1 LAGACRHLRERIL
14 EAAAEVLEAD
24 PADLVFAEGCVRV
37 RGVPDRTITLADL
50 AAHAGAALDVSERDD
65 GPPATFPYAAH
76 AAVLEVDTRT
86 GRSRFLAYV
95 VAEDCG
101 PVINPLIVDGQ
112 IHGAVAQGIGGA
124 LLEQLHYDDQ
134 GQLLT
139 ASFMDYLLPTADDL
153 PPLRIVHLETP
164 APHVPGGFKGV
175 GEGGTLAAPA
185 VVANALSDA
194 LGVEVNTLP
203 GTPERVRRLWQ
214 STLAAL
220 RRDGCAPLRCA
231 RRAEAERER

>member
-1 LAGACRHLRERIL
+1 M
-14 EAAAEVLEAD
+14 
-24 PADLVFAEGCVRV
+24 
-37 RGVPDRTITLADL
+37 
-50 AAHAGAALDVSERDD
+50 
-65 GPPATFPYAAH
+65 
-76 AAVLEVDTRT
+76 
-86 GRSRFLAYV
+86 
-95 VAEDCG
+95 
-101 PVINPLIVDGQ
+101 INPLIVDGQ

-153 PPLRIVHLETP
+153 PPLRIVHLQTP
-164 APHVPGGFKGV
+164 APHIPGGFKGV

-203 GTPERVRRLWQ
+203 GTPERVLRLWQ
-214 STLAAL
+214 SALAA
-220 RRDGCAPLRCA
+220 RKGTVD
-231 RRAEAERER
+231 EATPV